1 MELHEKIIHSSL
13 NIVHYTVPGM
23 IRILLVEDEENI
35 RDVVKLNLEME
46 DFEVVAAS
54 NGRDALKYFREQH
67 FDLLILDVML
77 PEIDGFQV
85 CEQVRLTN
93 MEVPIIFLT
102 AKDTAM
108 DRISGLKKGADDYL
122 TKPFNLEEL
131 LLRVNNLIKRTSKA
145 PENTP
150 EVYTFGNNKVNFLT
164 YEAQNEQQ
172 AFSLT
177 KKEAMLL
184 KLLIDRR
191 NEVVSRQQI
200 LQSVWGY
207 DVYPSTR
214 TIDNFILSFRKYF
227 EADPKNPNFF
237 LSVRGVGYKFVG

>member
-1 MELHEKIIHSSL
+1 M
-13 NIVHYTVPGM
+13 
-23 IRILLVEDEENI
+23 RILLVEDEANI

-46 DFEVVAAS
+46 EYEVVTAD
-54 NGRDALKYFREQH
+54 NGKDALKIINEQH

-77 PEIDGFQV
+77 PDVDGFQI

-93 MEVPIIFLT
+93 MKVPIIFLT
-102 AKDTAM
+102 AKEAAA
-108 DRISGLKKGADDYL
+108 DRIAGLKKGADDYL
-122 TKPFNLEEL
+122 TKPFQLEEL
-131 LLRVNNLIKRTSKA
+131 LLRVNNLIKRSSESPK
-145 PENTP
+145 NTP
-150 EVYTFGNNKVNFLT
+150 QEYSFGNNKINFVT
-164 YEAQNEQQ
+164 YEATGNQGQFN
-172 AFSLT
+172 LT

-184 KLLIDRR
+184 KLLIDRK

-227 EADPKNPNFF
+227 EENPREPKHF
-237 LSVRGVGYKFVG
+237 LSIRGVGYKFQG

>member
-1 MELHEKIIHSSL
+1 M
-13 NIVHYTVPGM
+13 
-23 IRILLVEDEENI
+23 RILLVEDEENI
-35 RDVVKLNLEME
+35 KDVIKLNLEME
-46 DFEVVAAS
+46 DYEVVAAD
-54 NGRDALKYFREQH
+54 NGKDALKYAKEQH

-77 PEIDGFQV
+77 PEVDGFQI

-93 MEVPIIFLT
+93 REVPIMFLT
-102 AKDTAM
+102 AKDTAQ

-131 LLRVNNLIKRTSKA
+131 LLRVNNLIKRTSKS

-150 EVYTFGNNKVNFLT
+150 EEYEFGDNWVNFAT
-164 YEAQNEQQ
+164 YEAKGNPGH
-172 AFSLT
+172 FTLT

-184 KLLIDRR
+184 KLLVDRKG
-191 NEVVSRQQI
+191 EVVSRQQI

-227 EADPKNPNFF
+227 EADPKNPEYF
-237 LSVRGVGYKFVG
+237 LSVRGVGYKFIDE

>member
-1 MELHEKIIHSSL
+1 M
-13 NIVHYTVPGM
+13 M
-23 IRILLVEDEENI
+23 RILLVEDEENI

-46 DFEVVAAS
+46 DYEVVATGS
-54 NGRDALKYFREQH
+54 GKDALKYTKEQH

-77 PEIDGFQV
+77 PEVDGFQI
-85 CEQVRLTN
+85 CEQIRLTN
-93 MEVPIIFLT
+93 MDVPIIFLT
-102 AKDTAM
+102 AKDTAQ
-108 DRISGLKKGADDYL
+108 DRITGLKKGADDYL

-131 LLRVNNLIKRTSKA
+131 LLRVQNLIKRTRSKPA
-145 PENTP
+145 NTP
-150 EVYTFGNNKVNFLT
+150 EIYEFGENKVNFAT
-164 YEAQNEQQ
+164 YEAKGNPGE
-172 AFSLT
+172 FTLT

-191 NEVVSRQQI
+191 GEVVSRQQI

-227 EADPKNPNFF
+227 EKDPRNPKYF
-237 LSVRGVGYKFVG
+237 LSVRGVGYKFVD